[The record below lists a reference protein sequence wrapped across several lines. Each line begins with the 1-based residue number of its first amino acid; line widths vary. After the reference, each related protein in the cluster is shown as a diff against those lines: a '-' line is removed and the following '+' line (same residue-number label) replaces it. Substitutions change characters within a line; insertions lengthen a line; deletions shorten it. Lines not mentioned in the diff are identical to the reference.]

1 MKQHAAAF
9 FLILLFFC
17 GSLNALAG
25 PDRTTQIVPDN
36 RLSIYV
42 DWQDAEYDFIDF
54 IKTEIPWTTYALNRT
69 AADVFILVTT
79 QETGSGGTEY
89 TLTVLGQKIYEGM
102 NDTLVFILGKDK
114 IEDDE
119 RRGIARKLK
128 LGLVRYACRTATA
141 DRLTITQETST
152 AAPAPAV
159 DRWNHWVFNLSAN
172 GYLSGVQ
179 VSHYNNFYG
188 DLSAN
193 RVTEDWKLGFYAGG
207 SYNYNIFKL
216 DSVTTYIDSS
226 RSYYAEAALTRSLN
240 SHWSARVMADYEY
253 SSYSNFALHLV
264 AGPSA
269 EYSVFPYSEATRRE
283 LKVIISARYVYNRY
297 LEETIYDKL
306 EESLYRQSLS
316 LSIDTKQ
323 PWGSIYT
330 VIGGS
335 VYPLGTAYLLPD
347 FSKNSISVTST
358 LSLRLV
364 RGLSFN
370 LTGYLYLLHD
380 QMSLPKR
387 GMTPE
392 EILLQIK
399 ELSSQYRY
407 YTSIGLS
414 YSFGSLYSSVV
425 NTRFE

>member
-1 MKQHAAAF
+1 MKHNAVAF
-9 FLILLFFC
+9 FLSLLLGGGF
-17 GSLNALAG
+17 LAG
-25 PDRTTQIVPDN
+25 QVVPDPVARAVPDN
-36 RLSIYV
+36 RLSIFV
-42 DWQDAEYDFIDF
+42 DWQDAEYDYIDF
-54 IKTEIPWTTYALNRT
+54 FKTEIPWVTYALDR
-69 AADVFILVTT
+69 AVCDVFILITT

-89 TLTVLGQKIYEGM
+89 TLTIFGRQKYEGM
-102 NDTLVFILGKDK
+102 NDTLVFILGKDQS
-114 IEDDE
+114 EDDE
-119 RRGIARKLK
+119 RSAVVQKLK
-128 LGLVRYACRTATA
+128 LGLVRYASRTDAADHISISQLTA
-141 DRLTITQETST
+141 SPS
-152 AAPAPAV
+152 PAPVV
-159 DRWNHWVFNLSAN
+159 DKWDHWVFSISAN
-172 GYLSGVQ
+172 GYLNGVQ

-193 RVTEDWKLGFYAGG
+193 RITEGWKLGLYAGG

-226 RSYYAEAALTRSLN
+226 RSYYAEASLTRSLTR
-240 SHWSARVMADYEY
+240 HWSVRALADCES
-253 SSYSNFALHLV
+253 SSYSNLGLHLV

-283 LKVIISARYVYNRY
+283 LKVICSTRYVYNQY
-297 LEETIYDKL
+297 LEETIYDKWG
-306 EESLYRQSLS
+306 ESLYRQALS

-335 VYPLGTAYLLPD
+335 VYLHDLH
-347 FSKNSISVTST
+347 KNSISITST
-358 LSLRLV
+358 LSLQII

-370 LTGYLYLLHD
+370 LTGYVYLLHD
-380 QMSLPKR
+380 QLALPKR

-407 YTSIGLS
+407 YASVGLS
-414 YSFGSLYSSVV
+414 YSFGSLFSSVV

>member
-1 MKQHAAAF
+1 MKPNTAAF
-9 FLILLFFC
+9 FLILLLGG
-17 GSLNALAG
+17 GSLAG
-25 PDRTTQIVPDN
+25 QVVPDTVARTVPDN

-42 DWQDAEYDFIDF
+42 DWQDADYDYVDF
-54 IKTEIPWTTYALNRT
+54 FKMEIPWVTYALDR
-69 AADVFILVTT
+69 ADCDVFILITT
-79 QETGSGGTEY
+79 QATGSGGAEY
-89 TLTVLGQKIYEGM
+89 ELTFFGRQNYVGM
-102 NDTLVFILGKDK
+102 NDTLSFILGKDVSD
-114 IEDDE
+114 DDE
-119 RRGIARKLK
+119 RSAVVQKLK
-128 LGLVRYACRTATA
+128 LGLVRYASRTDAA
-141 DRLTITQETST
+141 DRLTISQKTSA
-152 AAPAPAV
+152 AAPAPAA
-159 DRWNHWVFNLSAN
+159 DKWNHWVFNISAN
-172 GYLSGVQ
+172 GYLNGVQ
-179 VSHYNNFYG
+179 VSHYNDFYG

-193 RVTEDWKLGFYAGG
+193 RITEDWKLGLYAGG

-226 RSYYAEAALTRSLN
+226 RSYYAEASLTRSLT
-240 SHWSARVMADYEY
+240 SHWSFRAMADYEY
-253 SSYSNFALHLV
+253 SSYSNLALHLV

-283 LKVIISARYVYNRY
+283 LKVISSTRYIYNRY
-297 LEETIYDKL
+297 LEETIYEKW
-306 EESLYRQSLS
+306 EESLYRQTVSMH
-316 LSIDTKQ
+316 IDTKQ

-335 VYPLGTAYLLPD
+335 AYLHDL
-347 FSKNSISVTST
+347 SKNSVSITST
-358 LSLRLV
+358 LSLQLI

-370 LTGYLYLLHD
+370 LTGYVYLLHD
-380 QMSLPKR
+380 QLSLPKR

-414 YSFGSLYSSVV
+414 YSFGSLFSSVV